1 MIDPDRGIHY
11 RRLRS
16 DRVKKNWNGG
26 AVEANCC
33 IQWPQDKWLLL
44 LVDLPQL
51 QHCYLYSY
59 LSGGSK
65 GVEQR
70 RGVFE
75 CKREG
80 HTLFKANYVQD
91 FKYNFS

>member
-1 MIDPDRGIHY
+1 ME
-11 RRLRS
+11 
-16 DRVKKNWNGG
+16 V
-26 AVEANCC
+26 
-33 IQWPQDKWLLL
+33 
-44 LVDLPQL
+44 QL
-51 QHCYLYSY
+51 KLTVVYSY

-91 FKYNFS
+91 FKYNFR